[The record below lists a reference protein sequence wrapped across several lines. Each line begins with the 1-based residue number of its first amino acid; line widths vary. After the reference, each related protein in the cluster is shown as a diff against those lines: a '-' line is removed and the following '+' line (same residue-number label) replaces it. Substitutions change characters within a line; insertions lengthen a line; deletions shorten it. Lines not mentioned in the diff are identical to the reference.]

1 MDGRGGHPRTVCT
14 RIEIGPYGIAPK
26 VIDEGDRVGKSK
38 FVGYIA
44 DRF

>member
-1 MDGRGGHPRTVCT
+1 MRTLALKSA
-14 RIEIGPYGIAPK
+14 PYGIAPK
-26 VIDEGDRVGKSK
+26 VIDEGDGVGKSK